1 MLSKL
6 WKNALLLALFNG
18 MMIVAFSVHAAAQTP
33 NPIGPITTIYDLIE
47 KLLNY
52 VVLIAIPLAGLSVIV
67 AGLWYVGAAAI
78 GRENEIGKAK
88 KMLVATLIGLACT
101 IGAWSIAY
109 AIQNFLKA
117 LGT

>member
-6 WKNALLLALFNG
+6 WKNALLLTLFNG

-33 NPIGPITTIYDLIE
+33 NPIGPITTIKDLIVA
-47 KLLNY
+47 LLNY
-52 VVLIAIPLAGLSVIV
+52 VVLIAIPLAGLSIIV
-67 AGLWYVGAAAI
+67 SGLWYVYAAAI
-78 GRENEIGKAK
+78 GEEGKVKQAK
-88 KMLVATLIGLACT
+88 QMLVWSLIGLACT